1 MNSFTTSREVYMN
14 QLDSRLT
21 EDAERILL
29 ASKNKGLILRLMGA
43 IAFKSHCPK
52 CAYIQSKLERMF
64 TDIDF
69 AGYSAQSKDIVAF
82 FKELGYAEHG
92 MFNVLYSAERL
103 IFHDDK
109 NQTHVD
115 VFLDRLKFNHVIN
128 LVGRLE
134 IDYPTLPLA
143 NLLLEKLQI
152 VEINMKDVVDVIM
165 LLREHDIGPTDN
177 ETINVEYLSNLCSED
192 WGLWKT
198 VTMNLQKIQT
208 LMNTLEGLSNDD
220 KSDVNSKI
228 ITILNTIEKKPKNM
242 KWKMRAR
249 IGEKKKWYEEVEEL

>member
-1 MNSFTTSREVYMN
+1 MN
-14 QLDSRLT
+14 QLDSLLT
-21 EDAERILL
+21 QEAERILL

-52 CAYIQSKLERMF
+52 YGYIQSNLQRTF

-69 AGYSAQSKDIVAF
+69 AGYSAQSKEISAF

-92 MFNVLYSAERL
+92 MFNVLYSGERL
-103 IFHDDK
+103 VLHDDK

-115 VFLDRLKFNHVIN
+115 VFLDRLKFNHVIS
-128 LVGRLE
+128 LIGRLE
-134 IDYPTLPLA
+134 IDYPTLPLV

-165 LLREHDIGPTDN
+165 LLREHNIGPNDS
-177 ETINVEYLSNLCSED
+177 ETINVEYLSRLCSDD
-192 WGLWKT
+192 WGMWKT
-198 VTMNLQKIQT
+198 ITMNLQKIQT
-208 LMNTLEGLSNDD
+208 LMNTFEGLSSED

-228 ITILNTIEKKPKNM
+228 ITTLNTIEKKSKSM

-249 IGEKKKWYEEVEEL
+249 IGEKKRWYEEVEEL